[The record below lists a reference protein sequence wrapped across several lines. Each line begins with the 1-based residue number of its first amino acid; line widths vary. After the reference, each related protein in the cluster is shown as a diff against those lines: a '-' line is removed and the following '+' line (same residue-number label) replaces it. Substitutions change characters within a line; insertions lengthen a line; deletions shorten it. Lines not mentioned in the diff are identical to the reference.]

1 MRLNKYIADSGV
13 ASRRGA
19 DKLIEEGRVR
29 VNGKKVTELGASV
42 NESNDTVSVDG
53 VKIKP
58 ASRRVYIMLN
68 KPKGCITAVKDDRGR
83 KTVMDYVETGDR
95 RVFPV
100 GRLDYDSEGLVIL
113 TNDGE
118 LAYKLTAS
126 KNDVPKTYIVKAEGK
141 MEKDH
146 LTRLSDGSIILDER
160 AVKPAKVRLL
170 SYEDGISR
178 AEITITEGRNRQVR
192 RMFEAV
198 GLNVVFLKRTAIAG
212 VRLGGLARGKTRYLT
227 PKEIASLKEI

>member
-53 VKIKP
+53 VKIRP

-178 AEITITEGRNRQVR
+178 AEITITEGRNRQIR
-192 RMFEAV
+192 KMFEAV
-198 GLNVVFLKRTAIAG
+198 EREVVFLKRIAVG
-212 VRLGGLARGKTRYLT
+212 ELRLGGLARGAYRYLT
-227 PKEIASLKEI
+227 DEEIAYLKTL